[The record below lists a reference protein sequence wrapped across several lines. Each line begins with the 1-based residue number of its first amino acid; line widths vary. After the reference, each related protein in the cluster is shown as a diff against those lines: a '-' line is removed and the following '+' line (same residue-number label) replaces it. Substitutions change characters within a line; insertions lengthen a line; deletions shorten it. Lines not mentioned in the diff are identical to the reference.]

1 MPNGDKA
8 MRLDEGRTLYN
19 DLAERIKNIS
29 FSDFATVEET
39 RLIISD
45 YEEEEDEG
53 MLVTATYV
61 NDTTNHIE
69 CYETDKTA
77 AEIKQAFQSGK
88 NVVVKFTSNTVGEND
103 LYAQLTMFT
112 EGYSA
117 PQGRSDYPY
126 EYADGFVFGGGSV
139 QYYVSAT
146 NAHASETTNP
156 DFDTVSHIGDNWVD
170 PTTGKLRFVYVVQ
183 D

>member
-19 DLAERIKNIS
+19 DLSERIKNIS

-112 EGYSA
+112 EG
-117 PQGRSDYPY
+117 
-126 EYADGFVFGGGSV
+126 
-139 QYYVSAT
+139 
-146 NAHASETTNP
+146 
-156 DFDTVSHIGDNWVD
+156 
-170 PTTGKLRFVYVVQ
+170 
-183 D
+183 